1 MKKIYSI
8 IASAIIA
15 VGFTACTQ
23 SDFVE
28 TAGPD
33 VSATSIDNA
42 IQFGTYMG
50 KVGTTRTYTSGPIA
64 NATDATKGEYALS
77 EAGFGVFSYL
87 TTDDYSNT
95 TPTSQRPDFMYN
107 QQITWN
113 GTSSVWEYSPLK
125 YWPNGVD
132 TKEGAAT
139 DPSNTAT
146 EATTQKLSFFAYA
159 PYMTEASFTADY
171 AGTFP
176 AQLTAATD
184 AKQVTTPTNG
194 IVAMTKNTF
203 TKNVWVKYLMPD
215 AKASAAVDLLW
226 GTNGKAQYDETDNT
240 ASTSQTI
247 GTGYNMNLTKQTT
260 AEKVKFL
267 FKHALA
273 KLGGNTETTESAS
286 EPATAASTGFLIKLD
301 VDAYNDG
308 TLDSKTLVTVE
319 KVEIMDT
326 KSANTAGM
334 NTNSVTT
341 SNLAN
346 SGWFNIEQG
355 TWSNVEVATDG
366 ATYSVVAEN
375 AAANDANT
383 TDALYSLNPN
393 IKENPTSHVSNVVG
407 TAWQATNSANNDY
420 TGGATGVTVAALPLF
435 AKETVPGLLVI
446 PGGTQTIYV
455 RIKYYVR
462 TLDANLSTKYS
473 EVVQTITNKVD
484 LSSLASNKFY
494 KIIMHLGLTSVKFE
508 AIVSDWQTKSDSN
521 IDTDGHETGGSSANE
536 SHVWLPSNVVTP

>member
-1 MKKIYSI
+1 MKKTFLAITALAAMLFAGCTSSDELTTLESI
-8 IASAIIA
+8 K
-15 VGFTACTQ
+15 TA
-23 SDFVE
+23 
-28 TAGPD
+28 
-33 VSATSIDNA
+33 DNTPTPV
-42 IQFGTYMG
+42 QFGTYMG
-50 KVGTTRTYTSGPIA
+50 KVGTTRAYTSGPIA
-64 NATDATKGEYALS
+64 NATDATKGETALS

-87 TTDDYSNT
+87 TTADYSNT

-132 TKEGAAT
+132 TKVGAAT

-146 EATTQKLSFFAYA
+146 ETTAQKLSFFAYA

-171 AGTFP
+171 AGTYP
-176 AQLTAATD
+176 IQLTAATD

-203 TKNVWVKYLMPD
+203 TENVWVKYLMPN
-215 AKASAAVDLLW
+215 ANASAAVDLLW

-240 ASTSQTI
+240 PSTSQAI

-260 AEKVKFL
+260 TEKVKFL

-273 KLGGNTETTESAS
+273 KLGGNTETAESAS
-286 EPATAASTGFLIKLD
+286 QPATAASTGFMIKLD
-301 VDAYNDG
+301 VDAYNGG

-326 KSANTAGM
+326 KSANTEGM

-355 TWSNVEVATDG
+355 TWSNVEVATAG

-375 AAANDANT
+375 ATANDANT

-393 IKENPTSHVSNVVG
+393 IKENPSRVSNVVG
-407 TAWQATNSANNDY
+407 SAWQATNSASNDY
-420 TGGATGVTVAALPLF
+420 TGGATGVTVDALPLF
-435 AKETVPGLLVI
+435 AKETVPGLFVI
-446 PGGTQTIYV
+446 PGVTQTIYV

-508 AIVSDWQTKSDSN
+508 AIVSDWQTKSDSS

-536 SHVWLPSNVVTP
+536 SHIWLPSNVQ